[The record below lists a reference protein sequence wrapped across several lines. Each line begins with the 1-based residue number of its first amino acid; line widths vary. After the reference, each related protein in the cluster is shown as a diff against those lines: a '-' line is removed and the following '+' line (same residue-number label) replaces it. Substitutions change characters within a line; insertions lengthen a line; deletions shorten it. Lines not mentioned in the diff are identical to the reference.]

1 MCREYYDYLQELHI
15 DMEDDFLDRVRSQHE
30 GHSVHVG
37 MPVAGV
43 EDLVFAPVGTLV
55 TIQKISPG
63 APGGA
68 VFTARK
74 QDPTFWDGP
83 GLGIN
88 QYTKSFMTSE
98 LMNLIRSEK
107 VISAIITHIPV
118 ED

>member
-1 MCREYYDYLQELHI
+1 M
-15 DMEDDFLDRVRSQHE
+15 
-30 GHSVHVG
+30 
-37 MPVAGV
+37 
-43 EDLVFAPVGTLV
+43 
-55 TIQKISPG
+55 
-63 APGGA
+63 
-68 VFTARK
+68 FTARK

-88 QYTKSFMTSE
+88 QYNKSFMTSE